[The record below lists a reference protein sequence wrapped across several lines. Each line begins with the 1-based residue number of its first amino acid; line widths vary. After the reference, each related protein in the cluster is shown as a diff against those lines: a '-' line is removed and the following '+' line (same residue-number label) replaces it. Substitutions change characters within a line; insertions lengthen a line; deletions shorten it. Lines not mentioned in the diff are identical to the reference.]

1 MHYLAV
7 RSAKMTILA
16 AHEADPLGHDFHRAQ
31 PLRVM
36 MVVMP
41 SAATF

>member
-1 MHYLAV
+1 
-7 RSAKMTILA
+7 MTILA
-16 AHEADPLGHDFHRAQ
+16 ARETDPLGHDFHRAQ

-36 MVVMP
+36 TVVMP